1 MKRLI
6 NKKIAFA
13 LALTVAC
20 IPAIGVPSKKAIAAT
35 KVVTSGDYKLT
46 TEYSD
51 SALSSVVSKYEKTF
65 KSTYAQMA
73 QQYSPG
79 KAPKEVVVKFVKN
92 EKYPVAYAV
101 GNVIYVNPDY
111 AKKHPND
118 QGMLVHEMFHVVDAY
133 PNGVKA
139 PSWFREGMADYARS
153 RYSHIESWRLPAVK
167 STQKYTDSY
176 GVTARFFSWLN
187 HIKAPGSVLKIHQR
201 VQNNYYSDDL
211 FKEYTGKTLP
221 QLWFEYQKNPGAVEG
236 LNWAFP
242 NNKSRYNGEAGSGKS
257 VKYFE
262 FNYVPGSQNYI
273 HTRSNNSTQ
282 GKISYKVVNSSTGK
296 TVRTYTT
303 STLKLNS
310 LSYFD
315 PLSKYSG
322 QPKKGKYKLYVIVP
336 KGMNIDFEF
345 NYGNKYY

>member
-1 MKRLI
+1 MKLLI

-20 IPAIGVPSKKAIAAT
+20 IPAIGVPSEKAIAAT

-73 QQYSPG
+73 KQYSPS

-92 EKYPVAYAV
+92 EKYPVAYTV

-111 AKKHPND
+111 AKKHLYD

-133 PNGVKA
+133 PNGVTA

-153 RYSHIESWRLPAVK
+153 RYSNIESWRLPAVK

-176 GVTARFFSWLN
+176 GVTARFFHWLN

-211 FKEYTGKTLP
+211 FKEYTGKTLA
-221 QLWFEYQKNPGAVEG
+221 QLWSEYQNNSGKVEG
-236 LNWAFP
+236 LNWAFSS
-242 NNKSRYNGEAGSGKS
+242 NKSRYNGETGSGKW
-257 VKYFE
+257 VKYFD
-262 FNYVPGSQNYI
+262 FTYVPGTLNYI
-273 HTRSNNSTQ
+273 HLRSNNSKQ
-282 GKISYKVVNSSTGK
+282 GKVSFKIVDSSTGK

-303 STLKLNS
+303 PTMKTNS
-310 LSYFD
+310 LIYYD
-315 PLSKYSG
+315 PLSKYG
-322 QPKKGKYKLYVIVP
+322 QPKKGKYKLYVQVP